1 MKRARLGRLASSAAT
16 GVEEILAVMRQAG
29 IRVHGARA
37 RVLIVGLWRARLRS
51 QEALSLAKV
60 DLDVPTTGLQG

>member
-1 MKRARLGRLASSAAT
+1 
-16 GVEEILAVMRQAG
+16 MRQAG